1 MVFGW
6 LRDLL
11 DTGSSSSKH
20 VNRCTCSHCAGTPR
34 NGGYGAGYYDGRANY
49 YPTPPAPPPPPPQL
63 TGRRR
68 PRYDDGPPAPFR
80 GYSPPPPA
88 PYGAP
93 PPTRN
98 YNPPAPGHYYPPPQ
112 QQRAEPPRRNTEP
125 SWPPSYGAP
134 AAAPAAAPDGSNQPP
149 PPYRA
154 NGDRESGGR
163 RQRATLSR
171 NPGRSGQNQY
181 PSLNPGT
188 ARYNPHGNG
197 DGIPQVFPAIMPKP
211 KTMDLVCLTPLFHQ
225 VPVLT
230 LAKSQC
236 DA

>member
-125 SWPPSYGAP
+125 SWPPSCGAP

-171 NPGRSGQNQY
+171 NPRRSGQNQY

-188 ARYNPHGNG
+188 ARYNPHGDG